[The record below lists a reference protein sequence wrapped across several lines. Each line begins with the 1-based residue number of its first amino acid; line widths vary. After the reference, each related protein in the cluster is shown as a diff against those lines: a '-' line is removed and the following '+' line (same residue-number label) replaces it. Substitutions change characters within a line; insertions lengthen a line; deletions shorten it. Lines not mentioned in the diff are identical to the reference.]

1 MIDYEFAM
9 SLGVRHPDID
19 PAQITEALGLQPG
32 HVWSKGEQRT
42 DAVGTALAGNHRA
55 SYWLCEIPPR
65 PDEKAS
71 LESEIS
77 RLLHTLRKS
86 TDFLQGLQNG
96 GGTVELFVTIF
107 VRGDFRIELRPDLAA
122 LLGRTGIALTIEVKP
137 CPIPARKLAS

>member
-19 PAQITEALGLQPG
+19 PVQITQALGLQPG
-32 HVWSKGEQRT
+32 HGWSKGEQRT
-42 DAVGTALAGNHRA
+42 DAKGTALAGSHRA

-65 PDEKAS
+65 TDERAN

-86 TDFLQGLQNG
+86 AGFLKELHHD

-107 VRGDFRIELRPDLAA
+107 VRGDFRIELIPEQAA
-122 LLGRTGIALTIEVKP
+122 LLGRIGIALTIEFKP

>member
-19 PAQITEALGLQPG
+19 PAQITAALGLQPG
-32 HVWSKGEQRT
+32 HEWSKGEQRT
-42 DAVGTALAGNHRA
+42 DAAGTALAGNHRT
-55 SYWLCEIPPR
+55 SYWLCEVPPR
-65 PDEKAS
+65 PNEKAS

-107 VRGDFRIELRPDLAA
+107 ARGDFRIELRPDLAA